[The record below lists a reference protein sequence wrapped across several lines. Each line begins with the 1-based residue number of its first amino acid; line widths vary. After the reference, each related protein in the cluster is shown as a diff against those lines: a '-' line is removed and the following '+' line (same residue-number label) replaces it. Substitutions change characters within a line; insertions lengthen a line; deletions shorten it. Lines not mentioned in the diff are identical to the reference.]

1 MTYYCVYFIEKMLD
15 TENSSDFFFLFEFK
29 TCHKRSETTQN
40 INNAFG
46 PGSANQYTVQWW
58 FKKFCQ
64 GDESL
69 EDEELSGWASEVG
82 NNYWRAITESDLL
95 TSTGG
100 VAEKLNVDH
109 SIVIWPLKKIG
120 KVKNLNKCVPQE
132 QTANQKNHNF
142 EVSSSLIPC
151 NNTEQFLDQIVTCN
165 EMWILY
171 NNRQ

>member
-29 TCHKRSETTQN
+29 TGHKRSETTQN

-64 GDESL
+64 GDGSL
-69 EDEELSGWASEVG
+69 EDKELSGWESEVG
-82 NNYWRAITESDLL
+82 NSYLRAIIESDLL

-120 KVKNLNKCVPQE
+120 KVKNLNKWVPQE

-142 EVSSSLIPC
+142 EVSSSLILC
-151 NNTEQFLDQIVTCN
+151 NNNEQFLDQIVTCN

>member
-1 MTYYCVYFIEKMLD
+1 MLD

-29 TCHKRSETTQN
+29 TGHKRSETTQN

-64 GDESL
+64 GDGSL
-69 EDEELSGWASEVG
+69 EDKELSGWASEVG
-82 NNYWRAITESDLL
+82 NSYLREIIESDLL

-120 KVKNLNKCVPQE
+120 QVKNLNKWVPQE
-132 QTANQKNHNF
+132 QTANQKIIILKCPLLLFYATTMNNF
-142 EVSSSLIPC
+142 
-151 NNTEQFLDQIVTCN
+151 
-165 EMWILY
+165 
-171 NNRQ
+171 